1 MSGDHKFLEDHFSS
15 ASRHGLFEDSTVI
28 PEHVTTDAEQP
39 LLNND
44 PICFQF
50 CMQEMHYLRRTGL
63 EVFLL
68 NLSDGFRIPG
78 PFVFRYRLLMSHPY
92 LDAPNCARRFWLTC
106 NREVR
111 RDIEGFG
118 PVQEA
123 GRSTVMLHQCPPTD
137 GVFLCRQRL
146 WIEM

>member
-39 LLNND
+39 RLNND

-106 NREVR
+106 NREVH
-111 RDIEGFG
+111 RDI
-118 PVQEA
+118 
-123 GRSTVMLHQCPPTD
+123 RSTEGKNSDPQSEIKLGQSTT
-137 GVFLCRQRL
+137 
-146 WIEM
+146 